1 MILIHHHL
9 GLGDHIVC
17 NGLVR
22 NLIQKNQIY
31 GIFVKKHN
39 VDNVMFMY
47 KDLKNLKLIPIDGDN
62 NVFEFQ
68 NENIISIGH
77 QKLGITMSEN
87 NCFWDEAF
95 YKQMNVDFKQRWLS
109 FYYSRDF
116 GSEKMMY
123 NKLNP
128 NDEEFILIHNTDST
142 GTDRIDYSKVS
153 EKYKRIF
160 IENAKT
166 IFDYGL
172 LIAKAK
178 EIHCVDSSF
187 KHLVDSI
194 PSMGK
199 LFYHKNYKLKIS
211 LEHNHKK
218 NWIVI

>member
-1 MILIHHHL
+1 MNIIYHHL

-22 NLIQKNQIY
+22 KIVNNNETFGL
-31 GIFVKKHN
+31 FVKKHN
-39 VDNVMFMY
+39 MKNVEFMF
-47 KDLKNLKLIPIDGDN
+47 KDLKKLKLMPIDGDS
-62 NVFEFQ
+62 NVSDFH

-77 QKLGITMSEN
+77 QKLGTVMLEN

-95 YKQMNVDFKQRWLS
+95 YKQMNIDFKERWTS
-109 FYYSRDF
+109 FYYARDF
-116 GSEKMMY
+116 NTEKITY
-123 NKLNP
+123 NKFNP
-128 NDEEFILIHNTDST
+128 NEEEFILIHNIDST

-153 EKYKRIF
+153 EKYKKIF
-160 IENAKT
+160 IEKSNT

-218 NWIVI
+218 NWIII

>member
-1 MILIHHHL
+1 MNIIYHHL

-22 NLIQKNQIY
+22 KIVNNNETFGL
-31 GIFVKKHN
+31 FVKKHN
-39 VDNVMFMY
+39 VDNVLFMY
-47 KDLKNLKLIPIDGDN
+47 KDLKKLKLIPIDGDS
-62 NVFEFQ
+62 NVSDFY

-77 QKLGITMSEN
+77 QKLGTVMSEN

-95 YKQMNVDFKQRWLS
+95 YKQMNIDFKERWTS
-109 FYYSRDF
+109 FYYARDF
-116 GSEKMMY
+116 NTEKITY
-123 NKLNP
+123 NKFNP
-128 NDEEFILIHNTDST
+128 NEEEFILIHNIDST

-153 EKYKRIF
+153 EKYKKIF
-160 IENAKT
+160 IEKSNT

-218 NWIVI
+218 NWIII